1 MGATTNYRR
10 SSSSRQQVLPPG
22 PLRTIDAPFSDPQTG
37 SASRWTESAGWG
49 TLYQRD
55 RGDIAMPYAL
65 CRLNYSVD
73 GGYKMAITLQTSG
86 TLEEGFQLL
95 GANEALPLVVRRD
108 GIVIAAIANLNYYNN
123 LYSPL
128 WQEFGLPA
136 GTYRYEI
143 EKTANLAITG
153 NQGTLLGGGVL
164 FSRLPN
170 F

>member
-1 MGATTNYRR
+1 MGAASNYRR
-10 SSSSRQQVLPPG
+10 SSSRQQGVPAA
-22 PLRTIDAPFSDPQTG
+22 PLRTIAAPFSDPQTS

-95 GANEALPLVVRRD
+95 GANEALPLLVRRD
-108 GIVIAAIANLNYYNN
+108 GVLIDTIYNLNYYNN
-123 LYSPL
+123 LYGIL
-128 WQEFGLPA
+128 WQEFGMPA

-143 EKTANLAITG
+143 EKTANLAVSS

-164 FSRLPN
+164 FSRLPT